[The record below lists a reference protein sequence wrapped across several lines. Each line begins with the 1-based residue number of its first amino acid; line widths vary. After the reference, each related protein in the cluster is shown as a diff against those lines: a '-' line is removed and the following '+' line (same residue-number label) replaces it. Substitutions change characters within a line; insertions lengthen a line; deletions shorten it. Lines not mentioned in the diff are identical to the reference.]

1 MLNQKREKHE
11 RTAYVLQS
19 GRLAH
24 SRAGTEILQRRSG
37 SIYACMFACMSV
49 VCLHACLLSCI
60 HVCGKEGCTQ
70 CVVLL
75 LHSLS
80 LSSGVRVTVGITDTT
95 CALNQEA
102 RAPCIQV
109 DRTLT
114 RRAHAKEQPGATGAH
129 CHRGGSAYKK

>member
-1 MLNQKREKHE
+1 MVEPARECGTSEGGDMRRADVHS
-11 RTAYVLQS
+11 VL
-19 GRLAH
+19 
-24 SRAGTEILQRRSG
+24 
-37 SIYACMFACMSV
+37 F
-49 VCLHACLLSCI
+49 SCF
-60 HVCGKEGCTQ
+60 T
-70 CVVLL
+70 
-75 LHSLS
+75 LS

-102 RAPCIQV
+102 RALCIQV